1 MKTAKRIMLMLSI
14 TALLCCLLSV
24 AAFAAGSGD
33 VAGAVESTWTAA
45 SGQIKS
51 VVNKV
56 VFPAIDMI
64 LAIFFFVKL
73 GTAYFDYRKTG
84 QFEWM
89 NCTPFVRQYDILS
102 NKWGVFLCQ
111 KEYRTNDTRRNSR
124 SWSWKPCSRSN

>member
-51 VVNKV
+51 VVNEV

-73 GTAYFDYRKTG
+73 GTR
-84 QFEWM
+84 
-89 NCTPFVRQYDILS
+89 ILTIGKQDNLNGRLRLS
-102 NKWGVFLCQ
+102 CLHV
-111 KEYRTNDTRRNSR
+111 
-124 SWSWKPCSRSN
+124 WSLR

>member
-64 LAIFFFVKL
+64 LAKCGMERYHLEVKAPTHKAVL
-73 GTAYFDYRKTG
+73 FGSAGGR
-84 QFEWM
+84 
-89 NCTPFVRQYDILS
+89 
-102 NKWGVFLCQ
+102 
-111 KEYRTNDTRRNSR
+111 
-124 SWSWKPCSRSN
+124 

>member
-1 MKTAKRIMLMLSI
+1 MSKMKCKRLCVMLTLS
-14 TALLCCLLSV
+14 LLLVCMMGTT
-24 AAFAAGSGD
+24 AFAAGTGD

-84 QFEWM
+84 QFEW
-89 NCTPFVRQYDILS
+89 S
-102 NKWGVFLCQ
+102 A
-111 KEYRTNDTRRNSR
+111 TRS
-124 SWSWKPCSRSN
+124 